1 MAPASRN
8 LVARVET
15 ASAPDARCAPRRLA
29 RFATLLAVDP
39 TKPDVVDSCRRGFR
53 ATVQLNTFPSEH
65 FCKRS
70 TVQLSRRHFTWP
82 FQALADE
89 SRFRAV
95 RLLASL
101 GRPLTAGQL
110 ATGLAC
116 EPSHLSRHLNVL
128 EATKLVEVRRKGRFH
143 WVGLRGGG
151 AYESLAAAVLSMPD
165 SEGIL
170 ADDIARLLA
179 MPSPGGE
186 SDPYSVAGAADGAA
200 SAGGSASL

>member
-1 MAPASRN
+1 MNSVVLEAVGVESQESVHVQRLLTVHLGTAPSR
-8 LVARVET
+8 
-15 ASAPDARCAPRRLA
+15 
-29 RFATLLAVDP
+29 
-39 TKPDVVDSCRRGFR
+39 
-53 ATVQLNTFPSEH
+53 H
-65 FCKRS
+65 FHKWS
-70 TVQLSRRHFTWP
+70 TVQLSRLKFTWP

-95 RLLASL
+95 RILASL

-110 ATGLAC
+110 AAGLGCQA
-116 EPSHLSRHLNVL
+116 SHLSRHLNVL
-128 EATKLVEVRRKGRFH
+128 EATGLVEVRRKGRFH
-143 WVGLRGGG
+143 WVGLSGGG

-165 SEGIL
+165 SDGIL

-186 SDPYSVAGAADGAA
+186 SDPYSAAGAADGAA

>member
-1 MAPASRN
+1 MVRGLPCGCVGHSTP
-8 LVARVET
+8 L
-15 ASAPDARCAPRRLA
+15 
-29 RFATLLAVDP
+29 ATLLDRSLVGP
-39 TKPDVVDSCRRGFR
+39 SSIDSCPCGCWSE
-53 ATVQLNTFPSEH
+53 VQLDTCPSPH
-65 FCKRS
+65 FDNRS
-70 TVQLSRRHFTWP
+70 TVQLSRLQFTWP

-110 ATGLAC
+110 SGGIGCL
-116 EPSHLSRHLNVL
+116 PSHLSRHLNVL
-128 EATKLVEVRRKGRFH
+128 EAADLVEVQRRGRYH
-143 WVGLRGGG
+143 WVSLRGGG

-170 ADDIARLLA
+170 ADDVARLLA

-186 SDPYSVAGAADGAA
+186 SDPYSAAGAADGAA